1 MDTRYNGF
9 SNYPTWRISLEIF
22 DGLDLKDVVD
32 SADEITAEWVNDY
45 VDYIVFETAGNPTGL
60 VADYAKGFLSSVNY
74 WEIASLLKENYNE

>member
-1 MDTRYNGF
+1 MDTRFNGY
-9 SNYPTWRISLEIF
+9 SNYPTWRIQLEIF

-60 VADYAKGFLSSVNY
+60 VADYAKGFLASVNY
-74 WEIASLLKENYNE
+74 FELASTLKEQFNG